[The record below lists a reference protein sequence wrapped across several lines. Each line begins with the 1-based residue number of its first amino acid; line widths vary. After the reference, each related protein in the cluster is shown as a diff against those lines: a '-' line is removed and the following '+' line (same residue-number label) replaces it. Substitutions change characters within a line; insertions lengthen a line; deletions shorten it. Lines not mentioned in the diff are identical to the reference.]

1 LLGPR
6 GVEVHDTEQGAP
18 LPFPDQSFELVTAR
32 HPVSPDW
39 PEIYR
44 VLVPG
49 GHYFAQH
56 VGPASAFELIEFFL
70 GPLPRERQERDPSVA
85 VRAATAAGLPV
96 VELREARCR
105 MEIRDIGAV
114 VYLLRKCV
122 WWVPDFTVERY
133 ADRLRELD
141 RQIRTDG
148 PFVAHSTRYLI
159 EAVRPE
165 S

>member
-1 LLGPR
+1 
-6 GVEVHDTEQGAP
+6 
-18 LPFPDQSFELVTAR
+18 
-32 HPVSPDW
+32 
-39 PEIYR
+39 
-44 VLVPG
+44 
-49 GHYFAQH
+49 
-56 VGPASAFELIEFFL
+56 
-70 GPLPRERQERDPSVA
+70 
-85 VRAATAAGLPV
+85 
-96 VELREARCR
+96 
-105 MEIRDIGAV
+105 MEIRDIGPV